1 MYLLHKTVL
10 SDYILFRTCHR
21 PNTSSSQKIV
31 IFQFVELNFRKHHQL
46 VVFGKLLF
54 TGRNLIGT
62 LLGPTDSIAPT
73 YRIRL
78 RTLDPNSPTEFCLK
92 TLLKVT
98 CGPSAAIS
106 PPDASPCVQSQP
118 FRRQL
123 QWSGFFVGF
132 TTKRKNVCPK
142 KDHVKKRT
150 MTNQSTWLIRLLF
163 TLL

>member
-1 MYLLHKTVL
+1 MGNIKVRNRIQALPTECRQREDQCRIVVL
-10 SDYILFRTCHR
+10 ACKASTA
-21 PNTSSSQKIV
+21 V
-31 IFQFVELNFRKHHQL
+31 IFQFVELYFQKRHQL

-123 QWSGFFVGF
+123 
-132 TTKRKNVCPK
+132 
-142 KDHVKKRT
+142 
-150 MTNQSTWLIRLLF
+150 
-163 TLL
+163 